1 MRDCQAIVRER
12 LGALGLTAAES
23 DDVAAELASHLEE
36 LCEERRSEGLTESAA
51 VECALN
57 KVTDWP
63 SLARQIRIAKRK
75 EGPVNDRTRKLW
87 LPALASLTAANVF
100 LMALTLESLQPSLI
114 MERSKSFFPGAALM
128 LEYWPWLASLPLWGA
143 LGAYLSHRV
152 GGDHLTRLWAGVFP
166 SVAMFG
172 CLCFG
177 ESVSILVQRDMFV
190 MHHAAYGALGVI
202 AFALVPGV
210 ALLLGALPFV
220 AAPNI
225 QES

>member
-1 MRDCQAIVRER
+1 MRER
-12 LGALGLTAAES
+12 LGSLGLAGAES

-36 LCEERRSEGLTESAA
+36 LCEERRSEGLTESAV

-57 KVTDWP
+57 EVTNWP
-63 SLARQIRIAKRK
+63 SLARQIRIAKR
-75 EGPVNDRTRKLW
+75 EGGLMNDRTRQFW

-114 MERSKSFFPGAALM
+114 AGRSRSFFPGVALM
-128 LEYWPWLASLPLWGA
+128 IEYWPWLATLPLWGA
-143 LGAYLSHRV
+143 LGAYLSHRA
-152 GGDHLTRLWAGVFP
+152 GGDRLTRLWAGVFP
-166 SVAMFG
+166 SVAMLG

-177 ESVSILVQRDMFV
+177 ESVSVLVQRDMFV
-190 MHHAAYGALGVI
+190 MHHLAYGTLGVI
-202 AFALVPGV
+202 TFAVVPGV

-220 AAPNI
+220 AAPKT